1 VSIKRKI
8 ETMVTFCIL
17 LISMPCFVHAYG
29 AEKQAA
35 ETGSSGP
42 ISVRNQ
48 MPLYLIYLQMAPEK
62 ASVTRKSKLAI
73 SGDYLVSN
81 ITASAFTPAT
91 SLYDVQI
98 DCEVSRIAIDL
109 RYGVCDNFEIGLEI
123 PYISLSRGYLDKF
136 VEGIE
141 DGIGARTPRSRERQG
156 SYNLNYT
163 LTYNN
168 KKLVNL
174 KHSTEGLG
182 DIVLGAK
189 YQLLK
194 NDGIFMPNLSLRSA
208 VKFPTADKNDLL
220 GSGEFDYGLGLLLDK
235 VFFDRLYVYMGANM
249 VFIEKPGFLSE
260 IDIDGE
266 YFSGM
271 LATEYFFTE
280 RFSAV
285 AQISGNSTPYAYTG
299 TNVMDNDAYE
309 LGLGINYTWKEK
321 ENVSFYFAVVE
332 NLESASSPDVSFE
345 TGLNW
350 GF

>member
-1 VSIKRKI
+1 MKRKTATI
-8 ETMVTFCIL
+8 AIFCMF
-17 LISMPCFVHAYG
+17 LISTPCFVHAYSI
-29 AEKQAA
+29 EKQDA
-35 ETGSSGP
+35 ETRGSGP

-62 ASVTRKSKLAI
+62 ASVAQKSKLVI

-109 RYGVCDNFEIGLEI
+109 RYGLYENFEIGMEI
-123 PYISLSRGYLDKF
+123 PFIGLSSGYLDNF

-141 DGIGARTPRSRERQG
+141 DGIGATTPRSRERQG
-156 SYNLNYT
+156 SYEFNYV

-168 KKLVNL
+168 KKLIEL

-194 NDGIFMPNLSLRSA
+194 DDGGFMPNLSLRSA
-208 VKFPTADKNDLL
+208 VKFPTADKDDLL
-220 GSGEFDYGLGLLLDK
+220 GSGEFDYGLGILLDK
-235 VFFDRLYVYMGANM
+235 GFFDRLYLYMGANM
-249 VFIEKPGFLSE
+249 IFIEKPGFLSE
-260 IDIDGE
+260 MDIDGE

-285 AQISGNSTPYAYTG
+285 AQISGNSTPYTYTG

-309 LGLGINYTWKEK
+309 LGLGVNYTWKEK

-332 NLESASSPDVSFE
+332 NLESGSSPDVSFE